1 MLAIADP
8 AQRDQTLALM
18 RRFVAATPV
27 DQAAFRIALTTAYG
41 AALGLDPVP
50 GEMTGT
56 ERAALAEL
64 DERFESDAWL
74 AGPALRASP
83 NGAPVARQVKV
94 RAGVWTLGA
103 TRDGASVAAALVKG
117 RVHEVRL
124 YDRGLDGRTDE
135 AEQAL
140 VGLPLT
146 AVAPALA
153 AFGDPG
159 RRLAAAFG
167 AAEPARL

>member
-1 MLAIADP
+1 
-8 AQRDQTLALM
+8 
-18 RRFVAATPV
+18 
-27 DQAAFRIALTTAYG
+27 
-41 AALGLDPVP
+41 
-50 GEMTGT
+50 MTGT

-74 AGPALRASP
+74 AGPALPASP

-94 RAGVWTLGA
+94 RAGVWTLAA

-117 RVHEVRL
+117 RVHEVRV
-124 YDRGLDGRTDE
+124 YDRELDGRTDR
-135 AEQAL
+135 AEQSL

-159 RRLAAAFG
+159 RRLAAAFS
-167 AAEPARL
+167 AADARDHRGKNPMTGCFGQPNFSGYVSDREALPLIGKDQIHDRQGFCE